1 MSSDF
6 KQMYKVDKNPIQ
18 ISYEKQLGLR
28 EDKQYE
34 DFIDKRCID
43 ILNYFN
49 NLFEDVEIQMPKKR
63 KKSPKSIK
71 EKSKNKEI
79 ERLTK
84 LYMVEGISKEDEEE
98 LYSLL
103 ESRVYE
109 RKDID
114 VESILNNVKKLFT
127 EDMENINVE
136 DFVKTV
142 INPKLSKS
150 TKRSILRVLIG
161 KIEKSN
167 LETKKEK
174 IKYIDDL
181 YGKGAK
187 ERLSDPEADIISY
200 SSIEEILNDDN
211 KRKML
216 HEEVDYLK
224 SEDLMGMK
232 IVISNVPNNIET
244 NNEFL
249 KKILNLR
256 NNQQDK
262 TKKNM
267 YDNMAMQEIA
277 REFTERVI
285 NDKEFLD
292 KMNVE
297 IIPYSVKHKNKANGY
312 EAYHFKIRKK
322 DNIDYSLEVQVK
334 SEYVEVLAKGN
345 GKAGH
350 ANRPGKER
358 VLPSIDNPKDF
369 LEKIHF
375 MVPEYTIFTKGE
387 NGYKAKRCSKT
398 ENVISYYE
406 SILNPE
412 DEEYDKILEILNGK
426 DIMEKAA
433 I

>member
-1 MSSDF
+1 MDSF
-6 KQMYKVDKNPIQ
+6 KQMYKVEKNPIQ
-18 ISYEKQLGLR
+18 VSYEKQLGLR
-28 EDKQYE
+28 EDKIYE
-34 DFIDKRCID
+34 DITYKRCVD
-43 ILNYFN
+43 ILNYFS
-49 NLFEDVEIQMPKKR
+49 NLFENVEIQMPKMR

-84 LYMVEGISKEDEEE
+84 LYMVEGISKEDEKE

-114 VESILNNVKKLFT
+114 AKSILEQVNKLFN
-127 EDMENINVE
+127 EQMEKINVE
-136 DFVKTV
+136 EFIDIA

-161 KIEKSN
+161 KLQKSN
-167 LETKKEK
+167 LENKKEK

-181 YGKGAK
+181 YGTEASK
-187 ERLSDPEADIISY
+187 RLSDPEKDIISY
-200 SSIEEILNDDN
+200 KSIEEILADDN
-211 KRKML
+211 KKKLL
-216 HEEVDYLK
+216 HEEVNYLK
-224 SEDLMGMK
+224 SDDLMGMK
-232 IVISNVPNNIET
+232 IVISNVPSDIKTDND
-244 NNEFL
+244 FL
-249 KKILNLR
+249 KKIINLR
-256 NNQQDK
+256 CNQIDK
-262 TKKNM
+262 NKKNM

-277 REFTERVI
+277 REFTEKI
-285 NDKEFLD
+285 TNDEEFL
-292 KMNVE
+292 NELGVE

-312 EAYHFKIRKK
+312 EAYHFKIRSK
-322 DNIDYSLEVQVK
+322 DNPEYTLEVQVK

-358 VLPSIDNPKDF
+358 ILPNIDNPKDF
-369 LEKIHF
+369 LDKIHF

-387 NGYKAKRCSKT
+387 KGYRPKKCSKT

-412 DEEYDKILEILNGK
+412 DEEYDKVLEILNGEDIVK
-426 DIMEKAA
+426 DI
-433 I
+433 